1 MYDFANQPFTT
12 LVVTFIFGTYFTEVV
27 GEDSIIGTFQWSWG
41 ISVTALIIAFLS
53 TVMGAIADQGKL
65 RKHFL
70 VFWSLICVVGSL
82 MLYDSVSGKIF
93 YSLFWF
99 VFGNIGFEMGSVFCN
114 AYLTHIAPRNKMG

>member
-1 MYDFANQPFTT
+1 MKNYKRTIFSWSMYDFANQPFTT

-27 GEDSIIGTFQWSWG
+27 AEDSIIGTFQWSWG

-53 TVMGAIADQGKL
+53 PVMGAIADQGKL
-65 RKHFL
+65 RKPFL
-70 VFWSLICVVGSL
+70 VFCSLICFVGSL

-99 VFGNIGFEMGSVFCN
+99 VFKFPACPNN
-114 AYLTHIAPRNKMG
+114 